1 MTEEEKIL
9 AEKLIKAVGGR
20 PEEEARGLRAQV
32 ENPTRERDV
41 TIAENKS
48 IYELRILGLQVG
60 NKSLADNLDR
70 IVTERDN
77 YRIQLGAATREMGNL
92 KCENA
97 NLVSRVRNLQVEVE
111 TIMAERDAAIA
122 ARDALKAQLDAFA
135 PLVREAIEVVR
146 IEESCEPEQHPSL
159 RDLVE
164 AARAA
169 ARAVMKGMP

>member
-1 MTEEEKIL
+1 MPDDVDILDQYMAKIRKMV
-9 AEKLIKAVGGR
+9 A
-20 PEEEARGLRAQV
+20 
-32 ENPTRERDV
+32 ERD
-41 TIAENKS
+41 A
-48 IYELRILGLQVG
+48 LR
-60 NKSLADNLDR
+60 D
-70 IVTERDN
+70 
-77 YRIQLGAATREMGNL
+77 
-92 KCENA
+92 
-97 NLVSRVRNLQVEVE
+97 
-111 TIMAERDAAIA
+111 ERDAAIA